1 MRGVIDMKL
10 GVHKC
15 HPDAKMPFYATEGSA
30 CFDIAVVLDTDVAVM
45 EPGQTVVFGTGLKLD
60 IPKGYQLKLHVRS
73 STGIKKSLMLANV
86 TGIIDS
92 DYVEELKVAL
102 YNRSGGDVHVISG
115 AVLAQAELQPVI
127 QCDFEELEYAPL
139 QKTSRNGGIGSTDT
153 EENPWNINTGVQPV
167 KDNQIVEVVFAN
179 GDIAKNLT
187 ALNWYWGADVV
198 LEDKIVKWR
207 CPK

>member
-1 MRGVIDMKL
+1 MKL

-30 CFDIAVVLDTDVAVM
+30 CFDIAIVFDTEDECQYETIMPNETCV
-45 EPGQTVVFGTGLKLD
+45 QKTGLIFD
-60 IPKGYQLKLHVRS
+60 IPSGYQLKLYVRS
-73 STGIKKSLMLANV
+73 STGIKKGLCLANG

-92 DYVEELKVAL
+92 DYTKELMVAL
-102 YNRSGGDVHVISG
+102 HNMSEDFVIVEAGDILV
-115 AVLAQAELQPVI
+115 QAELQPVI

-153 EENPWNINTGVQPV
+153 EENPWNISTGVQPV

-187 ALNWYWGADVV
+187 ALNWYWGTDV
-198 LEDKIVKWR
+198 LAADKIVKWR